1 MLPYRGPDNDITSA
15 ISKRRKHVPQRF
27 VSQNPTR
34 AEQDEEKRAR
44 CSSLLPSSRMII
56 VLADFVHR
64 FTFDS
69 GKFFWEKKFFFFIE
83 N

>member
-44 CSSLLPSSRMII
+44 CSSLPVAYDNRVGRLRASIHIRLRQI
-56 VLADFVHR
+56 
-64 FTFDS
+64 
-69 GKFFWEKKFFFFIE
+69 FWEKEFFFIQ